1 MFSEAIMTCLEQK
14 VILMTHILDIT
25 KQIEVRCSEP
35 EVNLE
40 HLLDQRKNLMQRVNK
55 CDNLIH
61 NLTEQLPAEQQKRVL
76 DLLNRT
82 ADNCDDEEQKA
93 LELIQRC
100 NSLFQRAG
108 SLDRSA
114 NEAIKRQYDD
124 AKDHLRQ
131 LRKDGKGQNLFY
143 NN

>member
-1 MFSEAIMTCLEQK
+1 MFNEAIMTCLEQK

-25 KQIEVRCSEP
+25 KQIEVRCNEP
-35 EVNLE
+35 EVKLE
-40 HLLDQRKNLMQRVNK
+40 HLLDQRQDLMQRVNK
-55 CDNLIH
+55 CDSLIH
-61 NLTEQLPAEQQKRVL
+61 SLTGQLPAEQQNRVL

-82 ADNCDDEEQKA
+82 IDDCDSEEQKA
-93 LELIQRC
+93 LELVRRC
-100 NSLFQRAG
+100 NSIFQRAG

-114 NEAIKRQYDD
+114 NEAIKKQYDD

-143 NN
+143 N